1 MYRYRKDVGT
11 PVNLANRFNLAVL
24 NALWTMTTGQRLS
37 FDDPEAMRS
46 VEEMNK
52 YFNRQRSNVFQLV
65 KRCRCSSLIA
75 RNSST
80 GNAIEFL
87 PFLVKFG
94 PFNRNIEKRLEGFEP
109 VNKIVLV
116 MLK

>member
-1 MYRYRKDVGT
+1 MYRYRKEVGN

-52 YFNRQRSNVFQLV
+52 YFNR
-65 KRCRCSSLIA
+65 
-75 RNSST
+75 
-80 GNAIEFL
+80 
-87 PFLVKFG
+87 
-94 PFNRNIEKRLEGFEP
+94 
-109 VNKIVLV
+109 
-116 MLK
+116 